1 MENSK
6 SAFLKSGR
14 GRLLEIPTMRLK
26 LEKILVFW
34 IGGRFLEVVAHG
46 GSIVFKS
53 VLFLNVLF
61 NLRVA
66 LFIQ

>member
-1 MENSK
+1 M
-6 SAFLKSGR
+6 
-14 GRLLEIPTMRLK
+14 
-26 LEKILVFW
+26 FW

-46 GSIVFKS
+46 GSIVFNS
-53 VLFLNVLF
+53 ILFLNVLF